1 MKITKFYLSLLSVLA
16 IFLSVSAHAERVP
29 SETLDGRKGVFR
41 LISADVNN
49 EGDYFFRTG
58 LEYFEDSNLLKDSRN
73 ATGTKATV
81 SFGYALFPEL
91 LLTGTG
97 GFRVST
103 REIGNFKQDYIVSGF
118 QLGATWTTDLG
129 ILMSMEAKR
138 LFAGATLM
146 IDFTKPQRIIK
157 SIGVQ
162 PKLMLTSDYSDLEPV
177 GIRTHLNIGFNPAKD
192 KRYFDPKKLNNLNEP
207 FYKDFDYFAFNANS
221 HYSVPVAFG
230 MEFPFWMITPSF
242 EAHWEYVFKTK
253 FKQQPKWATVGIK
266 TRPFPQKNI
275 ELFGG
280 ADIRL
285 SQYKATAL
293 TARPDTHAVP
303 LWNAILGFGIS
314 QFGKKPNEVEI
325 DATEL
330 NKTRNQL
337 KERND
342 TLYALKSD
350 LGYNTVTGKVVDA
363 ETKQPMSGVII
374 SFPEQPQIR
383 RTMTNDKGEFIRYF
397 PNLAGSRMVFSK
409 EEYADST
416 KFLALKPGES
426 VKVEIELAKGG
437 VEMIGDLQVAVTK
450 SDGTAVIGAE
460 ILVISEA
467 LKIENKG
474 TTDSAGNFGLKLPEG
489 DYSVE
494 VRAPGFV
501 TRKDMVQVKAGSAV
515 IRAYGLTASE

>member
-1 MKITKFYLSLLSVLA
+1 
-16 IFLSVSAHAERVP
+16 
-29 SETLDGRKGVFR
+29 
-41 LISADVNN
+41 
-49 EGDYFFRTG
+49 
-58 LEYFEDSNLLKDSRN
+58 
-73 ATGTKATV
+73 
-81 SFGYALFPEL
+81 
-91 LLTGTG
+91 
-97 GFRVST
+97 
-103 REIGNFKQDYIVSGF
+103 
-118 QLGATWTTDLG
+118 
-129 ILMSMEAKR
+129 
-138 LFAGATLM
+138 
-146 IDFTKPQRIIK
+146 
-157 SIGVQ
+157 
-162 PKLMLTSDYSDLEPV
+162 
-177 GIRTHLNIGFNPAKD
+177 
-192 KRYFDPKKLNNLNEP
+192 
-207 FYKDFDYFAFNANS
+207 
-221 HYSVPVAFG
+221 
-230 MEFPFWMITPSF
+230 
-242 EAHWEYVFKTK
+242 
-253 FKQQPKWATVGIK
+253 
-266 TRPFPQKNI
+266 
-275 ELFGG
+275 
-280 ADIRL
+280 L